1 MEEMPASDRL
11 EEIIRRAEAMAP
23 ILLGQ
28 CAKLSGGSP
37 EVQTMCL
44 VKLLRACLGSWMCA
58 KNRVQ
63 GEEVFRRLQQA
74 SVRMTEDMIV
84 KYIRDFNPAEIDAKI
99 SSELF
104 NSIVGD
110 DK

>member
-1 MEEMPASDRL
+1 MGRMSTSDRI
-11 EEIIRRAEAMAP
+11 EEVIRRAEAMAP

-37 EVQTMCL
+37 EVQTICL

-58 KNRVQ
+58 KNKVQ
-63 GEEVFRRLQQA
+63 GEEAFRRLQQS

-84 KYIRDFNPAEIDAKI
+84 KYIRDFNPDEIDAKI
-99 SSELF
+99 ASGLF